1 MPDFIF
7 INCPNCKTK
16 IKIDRDKKYHDCEE
30 CKFEFRLDQ
39 VADIEPPTGRSRS
52 RRDVSAFGAQNSL
65 LEKLK
70 KLQSSD

>member
-1 MPDFIF
+1 VPDFVF

-30 CKFEFRLDQ
+30 CKFEFCLDGA
-39 VADIEPPTGRSRS
+39 ADISSGGKAGT
-52 RRDVSAFGAQNSL
+52 SL
-65 LEKLK
+65 LANLK

>member
-1 MPDFIF
+1 MSEFVF

-39 VADIEPPTGRSRS
+39 AELPEDERGQTSEKTSG
-52 RRDVSAFGAQNSL
+52 SL
-65 LEKLK
+65 LA
-70 KLQSSD
+70 KLQKLRDSE